1 MDPSVGVLLTLLRL
15 ARPVVVLFLIT
26 ICVACGDTFRP
37 VAIPIVPAP
46 PSPAASH
53 FVLVINGNGFG
64 TIGNGTFNQGTSTR
78 IDVSG
83 DTNVGVA
90 PLGLGPVHAALL
102 PNSSQFYVANFLE
115 DTVSSFAPTSIGPI
129 TTVSLPRT
137 TVNITAV
144 SGGGSNTSYTYTLAA
159 GPDLQVGES
168 IVITG
173 ITGLPNL
180 GDNGTFTITA
190 VVPPLFTVTNAGGV
204 ATSGQAGSG
213 IVPST
218 PVFVHTTENGTVY
231 VANYSYGT
239 VAAISTANNVV
250 SRMAPADPTHS
261 TNIQNPVPQPVALAE
276 TPDGKKLYMVN
287 LGNSSVTS
295 INTADLSVN
304 PIITNLNIIA
314 PAWAVARA
322 DSARVY
328 VLNSGSGTVSVIDTT
343 TDTVLNSVPA
353 GPSVNCVGQPQ
364 ACGFMLYDKTRT
376 RLYVTNPASTKVVV
390 LDASTD
396 ALNALA
402 SVDLTTAPNSVCV
415 GGCFPVS
422 IAVLPDGTRA
432 YVASYQLGTDPV
444 TGKTSISAGVTVF
457 RTTANTITDTIALGS
472 TDIDAANPT
481 GCGPTVPPLT
491 APPMR
496 FRLSAAASAD
506 GTRVYVSSCDLG
518 NTSIIDTF
526 PGTVNADSLGLQMPA
541 SASDFQ
547 PSTVNISAASP
558 SGPNTTYNYNLI
570 SGSLSPL
577 RVGMKMVITGMT
589 DPANNGTFSITA
601 LGSGTFTVVNS
612 GVAASGQNG
621 TGIATTPQNP
631 VFTLAGP

>member
-1 MDPSVGVLLTLLRL
+1 MDPSVGVLLTLLRS

-102 PNSSQFYVANFLE
+102 PNSSQLYVANFLE
-115 DTVSSFAPTSIGPI
+115 DTVSSFAPTSIGPV
-129 TTVSLPRT
+129 TTTSLP
-137 TVNITAV
+137 
-144 SGGGSNTSYTYTLAA
+144 SGS
-159 GPDLQVGES
+159 Q
-168 IVITG
+168 
-173 ITGLPNL
+173 
-180 GDNGTFTITA
+180 
-190 VVPPLFTVTNAGGV
+190 
-204 ATSGQAGSG
+204 
-213 IVPST
+213 
-218 PVFVHTTENGTVY
+218 PVFVNTTENGTVY
-231 VANYSYGT
+231 VANSGTNT

-250 SRMAPADPTHS
+250 MNFITVGALDTSGLIHS
-261 TNIQNPVPQPVALAE
+261 FSPNTLAE
-276 TPDGKKLYMVN
+276 TPDGKKVYAV
-287 LGNSSVTS
+287 GSDSSGVGWVVS
-295 INTADLSVN
+295 INSADK
-304 PIITNLNIIA
+304 TLNEATTGQTIPNVTTLPDAHIIA

-328 VLNSGSGTVSVIDTT
+328 VLNSGSGSVSVIDTT

-353 GPSVNCVGQPQ
+353 GPSVNCLGQPQ

-402 SVDLTTAPNSVCV
+402 SVDLTTAPNSVCG

-422 IAVLPDGTRA
+422 IAVLPDGSRA
-432 YVASYQLGTDPV
+432 YVASYQLGTDPI
-444 TGKTSISAGVTVF
+444 TGKASISAGVTVF
-457 RTTANTITDTIALGS
+457 STTANTITGTIALGS

-481 GCGPTVPPLT
+481 GCGPTVPPLS

-518 NTSIIDTF
+518 STSIIDTF
-526 PGTVNADSLGLQMPA
+526 PSTAKADSLGLELPA

-547 PSTVNISAASP
+547 PSTVTVSAASP
-558 SGPNTTYNYNLI
+558 SGPNTTYNYTV
-570 SGSLSPL
+570 SASLPPL

-589 DPANNGTFSITA
+589 DAANNGTFSITA
-601 LGSGTFTVVNS
+601 VDPKTFTVVNS